1 MATQPFPHR
10 LFKATEMDSTLVDL
24 GLSLGGSL
32 VVKKTDPSQL
42 SSTSGKHSVAVD
54 FLGGFA
60 RQCLVISFKKSLHY
74 TRL

>member
-1 MATQPFPHR
+1 
-10 LFKATEMDSTLVDL
+10 MDSTLVDL

-32 VVKKTDPSQL
+32 VVKKTDPSQP

-60 RQCLVISFKKSLHY
+60 RQCLVISF
-74 TRL
+74 

>member
-32 VVKKTDPSQL
+32 VVKTDPSQP
-42 SSTSGKHSVAVD
+42 SSTSGKHSVTVD
-54 FLGGFA
+54 FLSGLA
-60 RQCLVISFKKSLHY
+60 RQCLVIGF
-74 TRL
+74 